1 MKKIEKEKENHTYK
15 LGTKIN
21 KEVFDETY
29 LSDDDSQYV
38 KPKNIIL
45 CNQKTATTVLIMTCI
60 SSHSLF
66 EGILIG
72 TLQSPRLFIIVYLV
86 ILQRKIEE
94 AFSIVSNYL
103 YYYQ

>member
-38 KPKNIIL
+38 KPKNII
-45 CNQKTATTVLIMTCI
+45 
-60 SSHSLF
+60 
-66 EGILIG
+66 
-72 TLQSPRLFIIVYLV
+72 
-86 ILQRKIEE
+86 
-94 AFSIVSNYL
+94 
-103 YYYQ
+103 